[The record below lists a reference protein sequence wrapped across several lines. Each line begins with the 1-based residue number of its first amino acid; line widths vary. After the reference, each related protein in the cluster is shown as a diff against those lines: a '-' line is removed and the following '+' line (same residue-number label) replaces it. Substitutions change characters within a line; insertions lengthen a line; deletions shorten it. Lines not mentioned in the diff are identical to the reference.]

1 MKDFSIPGYRLI
13 RELGHG
19 GMATVFLAIQESFG
33 REVAVKIMSE
43 QLSADPTFGER
54 FLREAK
60 IVSSLVHPHIVT
72 VYDVG
77 TADGKHFLS
86 MEYVPGEDLK
96 ATLNRLPLQ
105 QIVRVIKEVA
115 SALDYAGKKG
125 YVHRDIKPENIMLKN
140 DDGRAILMD
149 FGIARA
155 CDTLNGMTQTG
166 TAIGTPY
173 YMSPEQ
179 AKGAD
184 VDSRSDLYSLG
195 VVLFQL
201 LSGKVPYSGDSAISV
216 GIKHIS
222 EPIPQLPEYLAQIF
236 QPIIDKLMAK
246 SPDDR
251 FQSGASLI
259 SSLNNLDPELFNKI
273 STVFNQQFE
282 SNSDETVFQPAISAE
297 FWSQSSQFYL
307 SQTGNLS
314 DPMSRSGD
322 NLKLHVT
329 SQTRQTNQSDETKK
343 SKTKVFLIGIV
354 AFAIVLISLI
364 VEKLMIVPETPPPQV
379 IVEQAPKPTPEEI
392 KALVEAEK
400 KEQRLSEIKLIVGQI
415 SKLEDQLLTD
425 ITVHKEL
432 YDKYLTLGNLQASHP
447 AVSEGRN
454 KLKNAL
460 LAHLNAMIVSGNY
473 KEANVFL
480 DEIVVQFPELTES
493 QAAIKI
499 TKETNQNKDIDLWL
513 VKGKKLLRSDRLTG
527 SGSENAY
534 SYFSKVLA
542 VDPTN
547 KDAIKGIDD
556 IASRF
561 LVLANKSK
569 LSGDFDTAKSNIQK
583 ARDLNSGATSDIDKA
598 QKELDL
604 EIEKQVASRHP
615 QQSKIDNLISRA
627 QSLRNQGINIFPVG
641 DSALDIY
648 RSILELNPSDKKA
661 LSGIEDIEKFYR
673 NEVMQR
679 IIARNYSDAK
689 QALNEVVSRLGV
701 TPGVRK
707 IAAILNDE
715 LSQAGEERYVLEESS
730 ATYIRQPISTPQSNT
745 AVSDPVKPSGEIVVP
760 STTSESPLGLV
771 NQLTPS
777 TGSVIMKLVI
787 QSENFSSVDLPRF
800 KALSSGR
807 VVYVGFKYAN
817 FESDTTLLT
826 ADLYDGGKTLKISTV
841 PVVVK
846 GESGQAF
853 FKLARPVT
861 GFSLGSYH
869 LDISLSGTKIGSYQF
884 MIEK

>member
-1 MKDFSIPGYRLI
+1 MIDFSIPGYRLI

-54 FLREAK
+54 FLREAR

-77 TADGKHFLS
+77 TANGKHFLS

-179 AKGAD
+179 AKGAE
-184 VDSRSDLYSLG
+184 VDNRSDLYSLG

-259 SSLNNLDPELFNKI
+259 SALNNLDAELLNRI

-282 SNSDETVFQPAISAE
+282 SNSDETVFQPVISAQ

-307 SQTGNLS
+307 SQTGKLS
-314 DPMSRSGD
+314 DPMSRSSD
-322 NLKLHVT
+322 NLKLHAT
-329 SQTRQTNQSDETKK
+329 SQTRNTNQSDETNKSRKK
-343 SKTKVFLIGIV
+343 VILIGIS
-354 AFAIVLISLI
+354 AFAIALIGLI
-364 VEKLMIVPETPPPQV
+364 VGKLMFVTETPPPQI
-379 IVEQAPKPTPEEI
+379 IVKETPKPTPEEI

-400 KEQRLSEIKLIVGQI
+400 REQQLAEVKLIVDQI
-415 SKLEDQLLTD
+415 SKLEGQLLTD
-425 ITVHKEL
+425 IKVHKEL
-432 YDKYLTLGNLQASHP
+432 SDKYVSLEKVEASHP
-447 AVSEGRN
+447 VVSEGRN

-460 LAHLNAMIVSGNY
+460 LAHLNSMIVAGDYN
-473 KEANVFL
+473 EAKVFL

-499 TKETNQNKDIDLWL
+499 TKETSQNRDIDGWL
-513 VKGKKLLRSDRLTG
+513 IKAKKLLRSDRLTG

-534 SYFSKVLA
+534 SYYSKVLA

-547 KDAIKGIDD
+547 KDAIKGIED
-556 IASRF
+556 IARRF
-561 LVLANKSK
+561 SVLANKAT
-569 LSGDFDTAKSNIQK
+569 LSGDFESAKSNIQK

-598 QKELDL
+598 QKELDVA
-604 EIEKQVASRHP
+604 IEKQIASRHP

-627 QSLRNQGINIFPVG
+627 QSLRNQGKNIFPVG

-648 RSILELNPSDKKA
+648 RSVLELNPSDKKA

-679 IIARNYSDAK
+679 VIARNYSDAK
-689 QALNEVVSRLGV
+689 LALNEVVSRIGA

-715 LSQAGEERYVLEESS
+715 LSQAGEERFVLEESGE
-730 ATYIRQPISTPQSNT
+730 TYVRQTSSTSQSNT
-745 AVSDPVKPSGEIVVP
+745 ADSVPVKPSGEIAVP
-760 STTSESPLGLV
+760 STPRESPPGLI
-771 NQLTPS
+771 NQLAPS
-777 TGSVIMKLVI
+777 TGPAITKLVI
-787 QSENFSSVDLPRF
+787 QSENFNSVDLPKF
-800 KALSSGR
+800 KTLSSGR

-826 ADLYDGGKTLKISTV
+826 ADLYDGGRTLKISTV

-869 LDISLSGTKIGSYQF
+869 LDISLSGAKIGSYQF